1 MTLLMTSMESKAIST
16 INSTMKKINQICLA
30 FLSILTFSPF
40 LLADYKD
47 RMKERLPKIIE
58 AKGTGLIGEG
68 VDGFLH
74 LRGKKEKTVVQLV
87 TVENEDRKEFF
98 KVTSK
103 KLGSTTQEVAQ
114 KFSQVMKSRD
124 EKSFWQKDSKGSWVQ
139 K

>member
-1 MTLLMTSMESKAIST
+1 MESKAIST

-58 AKGTGLIGEG
+58 AKGTGFIGEG

-124 EKSFWQKDSKGSWVQ
+124 EKGFWQKDSKSSWVQ

>member
-1 MTLLMTSMESKAIST
+1 MTSMESKTRST
-16 INSTMKKINQICLA
+16 INSTMKKINHICLA
-30 FLSILTFSPF
+30 FLSFLTFSC
-40 LLADYKD
+40 LLHADYKE

-74 LRGKKEKTVVQLV
+74 LRGKKEKALVQLV
-87 TVENEDRKEFF
+87 AVENEDRKEFF
-98 KVTSK
+98 KAASTK
-103 KLGSTTQEVAQ
+103 TGSTTQEVAQ

>member
-1 MTLLMTSMESKAIST
+1 MTLLMTSMESNARST
-16 INSTMKKINQICLA
+16 LNSTMKKINHICLA
-30 FLSILTFSPF
+30 FLSILTFSSF
-40 LLADYKD
+40 LHADYKE

-58 AKGTGLIGEG
+58 AKGAGLVGEG

-98 KVTSK
+98 KAYSIKT
-103 KLGSTTQEVAQ
+103 GSTTQVIAQ
-114 KFSQVMKSRD
+114 TFSESMKSRD
-124 EKSFWQKDSKGSWVQ
+124 KKGFWQKDSKGSWVQ

>member
-1 MTLLMTSMESKAIST
+1 MTSMESNARST
-16 INSTMKKINQICLA
+16 INSTMKKINHICLA
-30 FLSILTFSPF
+30 FLSFLTFSS
-40 LLADYKD
+40 LLHADYKE

-74 LRGKKEKTVVQLV
+74 LRGKKEKMLVQLV
-87 TVENEDRKEFF
+87 AVENQDRKEFF
-98 KVTSK
+98 KVASTK
-103 KLGSTTQEVAQ
+103 TGSTTQEVAQ